1 MGALNSRTGWKS
13 TPWVQARTLV
23 GAKCATV
30 QGLQN
35 YRASKF
41 TQYTKFLDDR
51 KLLSSCVNLEVKL
64 KSERSDIDGR
74 ELYVELKFI
83 QDHIDISMGPLD
95 ILKYLKL
102 HGSFPNAIIAY
113 RILLTIPVTVA
124 SAERSFS
131 KLKLLK
137 SYLRCTMTQE
147 RLNGLATIAL
157 ANDILEMIKYE
168 DIIEDFISKNTK
180 RMMLFSRT

>member
-1 MGALNSRTGWKS
+1 MYPNLNPKQPCHSLLAD
-13 TPWVQARTLV
+13 VQARTLA

-83 QDHIDISMGPLD
+83 QDHIDRSMDPLD
-95 ILKYLKL
+95 ILKYLKQ
-102 HGSFPNAIIAY
+102 HGSFPDAIIAY
-113 RILLTIPVTVA
+113 IILLTIPMYCCICGK
-124 SAERSFS
+124 E
-131 KLKLLK
+131 
-137 SYLRCTMTQE
+137 
-147 RLNGLATIAL
+147 
-157 ANDILEMIKYE
+157 
-168 DIIEDFISKNTK
+168 
-180 RMMLFSRT
+180 LF

>member
-1 MGALNSRTGWKS
+1 MNNIFVQSLLYQFDSSVQSAKGKKILHAGKFAANHTFSCTAEILERCFASFSETCKIKMLIMQLHKWS
-13 TPWVQARTLV
+13 QARTLA

-74 ELYVELKFI
+74 DYTW
-83 QDHIDISMGPLD
+83 S
-95 ILKYLKL
+95 
-102 HGSFPNAIIAY
+102 
-113 RILLTIPVTVA
+113 
-124 SAERSFS
+124 
-131 KLKLLK
+131 
-137 SYLRCTMTQE
+137 
-147 RLNGLATIAL
+147 
-157 ANDILEMIKYE
+157 
-168 DIIEDFISKNTK
+168 
-180 RMMLFSRT
+180 